1 MFTLS
6 SLNINGLRDSSK
18 RAAFSQWLRSLPATP
33 DFVCLQESHCV
44 SSAECQSWFLS
55 SGYSY
60 VSSPGTHKSC
70 GCIILF
76 RPGFSLIS
84 SQSDDS
90 GRFLLCGFSFRNIVF
105 RIACVYA
112 PNRNPDRDTF
122 LDDTS
127 SKIDPTIPTVLVG
140 DFNTVDLRG
149 SVVTDV
155 SREISVALARLFD
168 DSCCLDIWR
177 YLHPTTQGFTWSRAD
192 DLVSS
197 RIDLIGCPYAW
208 MASASTC
215 DIVPCPFSD
224 HCALVLSID
233 PPNVTPPRP
242 GLWKINSAVLQDS
255 AYASTVTDFWLDW
268 RSRKGDF
275 SSLAKW
281 WDVGKSKIKGLTISY
296 CVRRSQR

>member
-1 MFTLS
+1 MSRPLCEF
-6 SLNINGLRDSSK
+6 
-18 RAAFSQWLRSLPATP
+18 
-33 DFVCLQESHCV
+33 
-44 SSAECQSWFLS
+44 WFLS

-84 SQSDDS
+84 SPSDDS

-112 PNRNPDRDTF
+112 PNRNPDRDTL
-122 LDDTS
+122 LDDNS

-140 DFNTVDLRG
+140 DFNTVFNRSVDRRG

-155 SREISVALARLFD
+155 SRESSVALARLFN

-177 YLHPTTQGFTWSRAD
+177 YLHPTNQGFTWSRAD
-192 DLVSS
+192 GLVSS
-197 RIDLIGCPYAW
+197 RINLISCPYAW

-233 PPNVTPPRP
+233 PPNVTPPGP

-268 RSRKGDF
+268 RS
-275 SSLAKW
+275 L
-281 WDVGKSKIKGLTISY
+281 SK
-296 CVRRSQR
+296 C